1 MATPPFTRI
10 CLLLAG
16 LLVTLLAPTTV
27 RGQGTD
33 GVFPEPMDWQAFQ
46 ELAQPLGLTA
56 EQLSAMEPVHG
67 QYLQEMMTLRDGPI
81 TVFMDEEKSIHIP
94 GPGASQEEVRDRVSS
109 YKAIHR
115 RIDSTERNF
124 FDAITPALGPSQQE
138 RLQIARDWRERQ
150 RRLEST
156 WPWIRFAPSM
166 RRARIELRPLIKW
179 DNLDAQTAAE
189 MESQLATWE
198 ANRTRLVREL
208 FKQRLEG
215 WARERELDAERGPVE
230 LGGPGDDQ
238 EASWEAYRQEQL
250 DRHRIA
256 YEDALKTVSELRS
269 HTARGIQSIVALLPD
284 RSGRDFTWR
293 YWGRGYG
300 LNSGPGVR
308 SLMVKTIKK
317 PPSEDIDVQA
327 IESLLLEHDRAIMPH
342 AKKMVA
348 LIDEDDDTRGAT
360 FFYSIDESEDSP
372 LGIEEAKIR
381 KRSLADARRLQAL
394 LGGHTPEVFS
404 RWLAE
409 VDELDGASSEPT
421 PPDGGG
427 VAISITVAEPG
438 DEEGLEDGGFFG
450 ETGANAEAMEMF
462 GKAPQPITSDEIELL
477 ITDLGIDEDGRDI
490 VEVLYE
496 TYAKSAMEVNRS
508 FESSQRSAM
517 IKMAA
522 QAGAPG
528 AGDHETFLEMQ
539 KSMDRIQQKARSD
552 MEQLDNQLFEDLVL
566 AVERAEDQVIL
577 RWHRQARQR
586 NFALGSGGMMNS
598 VMDMMGGA
606 PNQGWKVDL
615 MLELGQANLEPEARR
630 TGLEALRSWHEPSTE
645 AIIRHAEVGQQVSE
659 LMNGMIALQ
668 MSDRNSDE
676 FVENTR
682 QYMTRMTELQ
692 EEQLRLKDEQLRRN
706 MIAIDA
712 VAGALSVDDAGRLR
726 TSYQIASYPMIY
738 QDPHAVTDHLLA
750 SSRLEDLD
758 EATRGSIHELQ
769 TEYDQQYNQYCD
781 QLVEVFEDMPSFRGV
796 GFSMGHVEEHEKKKR
811 EADRI
816 RFQRDDYSDKV
827 RDKLRNLLTEEQ
839 VAAIGG
845 LKPATTTTM
854 HWPQF

>member
-1 MATPPFTRI
+1 MCHCCRI
-10 CLLLAG
+10 VRAG
-16 LLVTLLAPTTV
+16 
-27 RGQGTD
+27 
-33 GVFPEPMDWQAFQ
+33 
-46 ELAQPLGLTA
+46 
-56 EQLSAMEPVHG
+56 
-67 QYLQEMMTLRDGPI
+67 I
-81 TVFMDEEKSIHIP
+81 
-94 GPGASQEEVRDRVSS
+94 
-109 YKAIHR
+109 
-115 RIDSTERNF
+115 
-124 FDAITPALGPSQQE
+124 
-138 RLQIARDWRERQ
+138 
-150 RRLEST
+150 
-156 WPWIRFAPSM
+156 
-166 RRARIELRPLIKW
+166 
-179 DNLDAQTAAE
+179 
-189 MESQLATWE
+189 
-198 ANRTRLVREL
+198 
-208 FKQRLEG
+208 
-215 WARERELDAERGPVE
+215 
-230 LGGPGDDQ
+230 
-238 EASWEAYRQEQL
+238 
-250 DRHRIA
+250 
-256 YEDALKTVSELRS
+256 
-269 HTARGIQSIVALLPD
+269 
-284 RSGRDFTWR
+284 FTWR

-300 LNSGPGVR
+300 LNSGLGVR
-308 SLMVKTIKK
+308 SLMVKTIKN

-342 AKKMVA
+342 TRKMVT

-372 LGIEEAKIR
+372 LGIEGAKVR

-427 VAISITVAEPG
+427 VSISIVVAEPE
-438 DEEGLEDGGFFG
+438 DAEDLEGAGGFFG
-450 ETGANAEAMEMF
+450 TTGPESEAMEMF

-477 ITDLGIDEDGRDI
+477 VADLGIDEDGRNV

-496 TYAKSAMEVNRS
+496 TYVKSAMEVNRS

-522 QAGAPG
+522 QMGAAG

-539 KSMDRIQQKARSD
+539 KSMDRIQKRARSD
-552 MEQLDNQLFEDLVL
+552 MEQLDGQLFEDLVL

-586 NFALGSGGMMNS
+586 NFALGSGNIMSTVMN
-598 VMDMMGGA
+598 MTGGT
-606 PNQGWKVDL
+606 PNQGWKVDI
-615 MLELGQANLEPEARR
+615 MHELGRADLEPDARR
-630 TGLEALRSWHEPSTE
+630 AGLDALQSWHDPSTE
-645 AIIRHAEVGQQVSE
+645 TIIRHAELEQQVAE

-668 MSDRNSDE
+668 MGDRNSDE
-676 FVENTR
+676 FVENTH

-692 EEQLRLKDEQLRRN
+692 EEQLQLKADQLQRN

-712 VAGALSVDDAGRLR
+712 VAGALSVADAGRLR
-726 TSYQIASYPMIY
+726 AAYRVTAFPMVY
-738 QDPHAVTDHLLA
+738 QDPHAMTDHLLA

-781 QLVEVFEDMPSFRGV
+781 QLVEVFEDMPSFRGI
-796 GFSMGHVEEHEKKKR
+796 GFSMDHVEEHEKKKR

-816 RFQRDDYSDKV
+816 RFQRDDYSDKF
-827 RDKLRNLLTEEQ
+827 RDKLRNLLTDEQ

-845 LKPATTTTM
+845 LKPATATTM